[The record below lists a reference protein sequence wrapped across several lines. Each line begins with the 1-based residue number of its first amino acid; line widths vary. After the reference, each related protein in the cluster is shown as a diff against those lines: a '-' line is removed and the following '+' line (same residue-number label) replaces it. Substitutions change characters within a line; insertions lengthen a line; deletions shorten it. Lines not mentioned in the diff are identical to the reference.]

1 MPVQFLCRVS
11 ARNFLAASALPGLI
25 LAIPALAQQPS
36 PPAAVAV
43 GFDREQIQPLLA
55 QGFANRAEARPVGFD
70 DPVRI
75 ASISKLV
82 VALGVMRLVEA
93 GQLELD
99 RDISDY
105 LGWKLRNPAFP
116 RAPVTLRMLLAHRAG
131 LVDEGGYSI
140 PLDVPLSEWLAGPG
154 HWDSAHAPG
163 AAQFS
168 YANLNTPVIA
178 TVIERA
184 TGERFDRA
192 MERLVFA
199 PLGVKACFNWS
210 LCSDSFARRAVTLY
224 RDTGEV
230 AADDHAGGM
239 PACTVPAARDG
250 SCDLAGYVIG
260 SNGAVFSPQG
270 GLRISML
277 DLARIGQAIARR
289 EEAFLSA
296 QSWDALARPAGPRP
310 DGETFFCSFGL
321 SMQITGT
328 DPACPDDFFRDGRV
342 RIGHAGEAYALR
354 SGLWIDPATGRGLAF
369 YVTEVLPAA
378 DADAIAPEEYAIVR
392 RALDALAPAR

>member
-1 MPVQFLCRVS
+1 MGFRHFPRAFAITTPLLWLAGV
-11 ARNFLAASALPGLI
+11 FLAPTAA
-25 LAIPALAQQPS
+25 AA

-43 GFDREQIQPLLA
+43 GFDREQLQPLLA
-55 QGFANRAEARPVGFD
+55 QGFARRPEARPVGFD

-99 RDISDY
+99 RDVSYY

-116 RAPVTLRMLLAHRAG
+116 KAPVTLRMLLAHRAG
-131 LVDEGGYSI
+131 VVDGAGYVI
-140 PLDVPLSEWLAGPG
+140 PFDVTLREWMAEADR
-154 HWDSAHAPG
+154 WDPAHAPG
-163 AAQFS
+163 EAPFA

-178 TVIERA
+178 TVVERA

-199 PLGVKACFNWS
+199 PLGVEACFNWTG
-210 LCSDSFARRAVTLY
+210 CSEGFARRAVTLY
-224 RDTGEV
+224 RHGGEV
-230 AADDHAGGM
+230 AADDRSAGI
-239 PACTVPAARDG
+239 PPCTVVAARDG
-250 SCDLAGYVIG
+250 SCDLARYVPGTNASI
-260 SNGAVFSPQG
+260 FSPQG

-289 EEAFLSA
+289 EAGFLSTS
-296 QSWDALARPAGPRP
+296 SWDELARPAGPRP
-310 DGETFFCSFGL
+310 DGESFFCSFGL

-328 DPACPDDFFRDGRV
+328 DPACADDFFRDGRA

-354 SGLWIDPATGRGLAF
+354 SGLWVDPVTGRGIAF
-369 YVTEVLPAA
+369 FVTEVPVIEGA
-378 DADAIAPEEYAIVR
+378 DADAIAPAEYAIVR
-392 RALDALAPAR
+392 RALEALEPAG

>member
-1 MPVQFLCRVS
+1 MTISHYRRASVIAAIAMAL
-11 ARNFLAASALPGLI
+11 LAMAWPASA
-25 LAIPALAQQPS
+25 QS
-36 PPAAVAV
+36 TPPAAVAV
-43 GFDREQIQPLLA
+43 SFDREQIQPLLA
-55 QGFANRAEARPVGFD
+55 QGLVNRAEFRPVRFD

-99 RDISDY
+99 RDVSDY

-131 LVDEGGYSI
+131 LVDADGYSI
-140 PLDVPLSEWLAGPG
+140 PLDVSLREWLAGPG
-154 HWDSAHAPG
+154 HWNTAHPPG
-163 AAQFS
+163 EVPFS

-192 MERLVFA
+192 MQRLVFA
-199 PLGVKACFNWS
+199 PLGLDACFNWS

-230 AADDHAGGM
+230 AADDHAGGV

-250 SCDLAGYVIG
+250 SCDLAAYPIG

-270 GLRISML
+270 GLRISMMG
-277 DLARIGQAIARR
+277 LARIGQAIARR
-289 EEAFLSA
+289 EEGFLSA
-296 QSWDALARPAGPRP
+296 QSWDELARPAGPRP
-310 DGETFFCSFGL
+310 AGERFFCRFGL
-321 SMQITGT
+321 SVQITGT
-328 DPACPDDFFRDGRV
+328 DPACPDDFFRDGRM

-354 SGLWIDPATGRGLAF
+354 SGLWIDPATGRGIAF
-369 YVTEVLPAA
+369 FVTAVPPAE

-392 RALDALAPAR
+392 RALDVLAAAR